1 MYNLSNIKPAKGAVK
16 KRKIVGRGNA
26 SGHGTYSCRGLK
38 GQKSRSGVGGLK
50 RLGMRSRL
58 LQIPKLRGF
67 KSKKPNNQVVNL
79 SQISSVYKDGEIINP
94 SNLVK
99 KGLIMDAKAPVKI
112 LGDGELKIKN
122 LQFQGMKI
130 SMSAKEKIQ
139 KVGGAI
145 S

>member
-16 KRKIVGRGNA
+16 KKKIVGRGNA

-67 KSKKPNNQVVNL
+67 KSKRPNNQVVNL
-79 SQISSVYKDGEIINP
+79 SQINSFYKDGEIINP
-94 SNLVK
+94 SNLLE
-99 KGLIMDAKAPVKI
+99 KGLILNIKAPVKI
-112 LGDGELKIKN
+112 LGDGELTIKNVRLEKIKV
-122 LQFQGMKI
+122 
-130 SMSAKEKIQ
+130 SSSAKSKIEKM
-139 KVGGAI
+139 GGSI